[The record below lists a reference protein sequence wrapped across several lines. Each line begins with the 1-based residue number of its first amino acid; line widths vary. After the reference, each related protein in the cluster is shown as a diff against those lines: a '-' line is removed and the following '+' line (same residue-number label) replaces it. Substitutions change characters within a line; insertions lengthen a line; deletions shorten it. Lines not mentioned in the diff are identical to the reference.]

1 VEGREQ
7 KAGGI
12 SVSALM
18 RLAIW
23 GDGERAGLVAAIEA
37 GAGMALAADAEG
49 DAIVV
54 ACASRDEAL
63 AQSRAALATGKPT
76 LCLTLPTALTA
87 LDELAA
93 LAAQH
98 GTVLSLPNELRY
110 LPATAALR
118 EAVVRGDTGPIIS
131 VFASWH
137 TSQALGDPL
146 DVLGPPTLDLLGWC
160 LPGAIERAQV
170 TAGPL
175 FGPERGAAAL
185 TLRGQDGIVRTIE
198 LAVALPA
205 GYAQADEL
213 LIEVLGEEAALRA
226 EPFNQAIT
234 IAGTQGQ
241 WRQEWG
247 AEAIG
252 PILDAFV
259 SAVRAGQEP
268 PDSPAQL
275 RPTLALL
282 AELRAAAADGAARVM
297 TNDE

>member
-1 VEGREQ
+1 VN
-7 KAGGI
+7 
-12 SVSALM
+12 ALL

-23 GDGERAGLVAAIEA
+23 GDGERAGLAAAIEA
-37 GAGMALAADAEG
+37 GAGMTLAGDAEG

-54 ACASRDEAL
+54 ACAAQQEAL
-63 AQSRAALATGKPT
+63 AQARAALATGKPT
-76 LCLTLPTALTA
+76 LCLTLPGELAA

-93 LAAQH
+93 LAARH
-98 GTVLSLPNELRY
+98 DSTLSLPNELRY
-110 LPATAALR
+110 LPATIALR
-118 EAVVRGDTGPIIS
+118 EAVARGDTGPIIS
-131 VFASWH
+131 VFVSWH
-137 TSQALGDPL
+137 TREAIGDPL
-146 DVLGPPTLDLLGWC
+146 AVLGPRTLDLLGWC

-185 TLRGQDGIVRTIE
+185 TLRGRDGVVRTVE
-198 LAVALPA
+198 LAAALPE

-213 LIEVLGEEAALRA
+213 LVEVLGAEAALRA

-234 IAGTQGQ
+234 VAGARGQ

-252 PILDAFV
+252 PILDGFV
-259 SAVRAGQEP
+259 SAVRAGQQP
-268 PDSPAQL
+268 PDPPAQL

-297 TNDE
+297 TKYE